1 MSGLNSGTHE
11 SSLRDCFRLGKYKKD
26 SQQSRPIL
34 AKFNRPTDVLTL
46 LSLRASLPKGITCKP
61 DLSRQER
68 QAEAILLK
76 ERWKLIQS
84 GIDRKDIKIRNGSL
98 YAKGKLHCRVENDK
112 LITVNETI
120 SLLPTTV
127 DTSST
132 RKNTPSPTLQSHV
145 DISSNDAPMQSVTPA
160 VDNKSPS

>member
-1 MSGLNSGTHE
+1 MEIISARSERVWSTAQAYFVLKNLLVGV
-11 SSLRDCFRLGKYKKD
+11 KD
-26 SQQSRPIL
+26 
-34 AKFNRPTDVLTL
+34 VC
-46 LSLRASLPKGITCKP
+46 ITCKP

-68 QAEAILLK
+68 QVEAILLK

-132 RKNTPSPTLQSHV
+132 SKNTPSPTLQSHV
-145 DISSNDAPMQSVTPA
+145 DISSNNAPMQSVTPA
-160 VDNKSPS
+160 ADNKSPS